1 MRIRQLEAGE
11 LQGDDRARVEAHLAA
26 CARCQETAGEIA
38 AEHGEVARAL
48 PFDAFAAG
56 VAERLAARAAA
67 PRPRWRG
74 AIPLALAASLVA
86 AGMAPVLLRLRGDR
100 TDAIQI
106 KGAAALSIYVR
117 EGAEP
122 RALAPGEPVPEG
134 APLRL
139 ALEPAGRRFAAVAL
153 LDGDGAAL
161 LYAGPAQ
168 AGLLPGAF
176 EWTGSGP
183 GTLVLVLD
191 DAPVDG
197 PALSR
202 RLEAGGTAAASPHG
216 GAEVLSLPLS
226 RGSR

>member
-1 MRIRQLEAGE
+1 MRIRRLEAGE
-11 LQGDDRARVEAHLAA
+11 LEGDDRARVEAHLAA
-26 CARCQETAGEIA
+26 CARCQVTAGEIA

-48 PFDAFAAG
+48 PFEAFAAG
-56 VAERLAARAAA
+56 VAERLAARAAVQ
-67 PRPRWRG
+67 RPRWRA

-86 AGMAPVLLRLRGDR
+86 AGVAPVLLWLRGDR
-100 TDAIQI
+100 ADGVQT
-106 KGAAALSIYVR
+106 KGVAALSVYVR

-134 APLRL
+134 APLRV

-153 LDGDGAAL
+153 VDGDGVAL
-161 LYAGPAQ
+161 LYAGPARP
-168 AGLLPGAF
+168 GLLPGAF
-176 EWTGSGP
+176 EWTGPGP

-202 RLEAGGTAAASPHG
+202 RLEAGETASPRR
-216 GAEVLSLPLS
+216 GAEVLSVPLS
-226 RGSR
+226 RGPP